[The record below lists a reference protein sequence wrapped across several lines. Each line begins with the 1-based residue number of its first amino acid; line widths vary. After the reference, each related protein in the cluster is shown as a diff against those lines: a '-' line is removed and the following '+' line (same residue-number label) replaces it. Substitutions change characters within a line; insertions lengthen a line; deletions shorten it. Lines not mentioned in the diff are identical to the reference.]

1 VTDHKFA
8 IESTPKE
15 RRSVD
20 QETLRWKRIA
30 GRDRHGEGHL
40 GKIGLFMSCA
50 MGAALFTTGCAHAAA
65 ADAKAANTSQSGTAV
80 GEVVVTAVKS
90 DANIQ
95 KVTEAIS
102 AYSSDKRDQIGI
114 DSVQDMTN
122 FTPGFTYNTGDDRVT
137 LRGIGRYTNQLSS
150 DSSVAVY
157 EDGGFET
164 FTVKA
169 GNDSIFVDR
178 IEVLRGPQ
186 GTLYGRASI
195 GGAVNIISRRPTTAW
210 YGEVRA
216 GVDNYGAHFEE
227 GAVSGPIN
235 DDLQFRLAASKTDQA
250 KGYYNNLSGG
260 PSEGQVRDE
269 WYLEGQIQGKVG
281 SKFDFW
287 LKVFGS
293 EWNDL
298 GGQAGGRITNQRIV
312 GPDGV
317 TPVANP
323 SFSLLTGNGGGG
335 ETLDPLVPALGAYA
349 ATGVTDVVTTNPSG
363 LDPANAN
370 LRNIYSTYPQQ
381 VKLHAYYGGILQMNY
396 HLDGVDIKYIGSAQ
410 HYAYYTREEYGENDQ
425 LATGVISYND
435 PKGNTIFPNSLLYYG
450 EEHYFQTNEIN
461 IVSTST
467 SKFQWVVGFYNF
479 NESYFQPEAISLYQQ
494 ASIANPI
501 YFSGAPAPPNP
512 DRDVY
517 YAAARAG
524 AETFAG
530 FAHSDWEFAK
540 DWKLTTGI
548 RYSWDAKYGLDQER
562 IILLGPLFGL
572 PNIGFDATGVTAAEP
587 GATAAT
593 IDPATGIATRK
604 LGASWGGVTAAAGIQ
619 WEPDADTN
627 AYFKYNRGEKSGGFN
642 AGSGLIA
649 DVETKPETSNDFQ
662 FGVKRKFFNSLQVN
676 LDLFYDQYY
685 NAQIQVG
692 AVTGAGNVATT
703 LLNIPEARSDG
714 VEVEAVWQPN
724 RALQVIFSYG
734 YDDTKI
740 INSGCIVDTYADPTA
755 SYLGATPGNCPV
767 LANGDRG
774 QNLAG
779 GELPNAPANKLAL
792 NGNYTFFL
800 QPGSLSLSATY
811 AWRDQQYGSL
821 FNRPFNLAPS
831 WDQVDLR
838 AEFRS
843 ANGKYSIIAYGKN
856 IFNTAG
862 YQGGRIGVRQASGD
876 YVIEDVLNPPALYG
890 IELQYRF

>member
-1 VTDHKFA
+1 MT
-8 IESTPKE
+8 E
-15 RRSVD
+15 RRMLLV
-20 QETLRWKRIA
+20 
-30 GRDRHGEGHL
+30 
-40 GKIGLFMSCA
+40 SCA
-50 MGAALFTTGCAHAAA
+50 MGACLAACSWARAEAPAAA
-65 ADAKAANTSQSGTAV
+65 GDAEAKTPGGTAV
-80 GEVVVTAVKS
+80 GEVVVTAQKN
-90 DANIQ
+90 DANIA
-95 KVTEAIS
+95 KVSEAIS

-114 DSVQDMTN
+114 DTVQDMAN

-150 DSSVAVY
+150 DSSVGVY
-157 EDGGFET
+157 EDGAFET

-186 GTLYGRASI
+186 GTVYGRASI
-195 GGAVNIISRRPTTAW
+195 GGAVNIISRRPTETW
-210 YGEVRA
+210 YGEFRA
-216 GVDNYGAHFEE
+216 GVDNYGAHIEE

-235 DDLQFRLAASKTDQA
+235 DDLQFRIAASKTDQA
-250 KGYYNNLSGG
+250 KGYYKNLGGG

-269 WYLEGQIQGKVG
+269 WYWEAQLQGKFG
-281 SKFDFW
+281 SHFDFW
-287 LKVFGS
+287 LKGFGG

-298 GGQAGGRITNQRIV
+298 GGQAGGKITNQTIV
-312 GPDGV
+312 GPNGV

-323 SFSLLTGNGGGG
+323 SFALLTGNGGGG
-335 ETLDPLVPALGAYA
+335 EFVDPLVPALGAYA

-370 LRNIYSTYPQQ
+370 IRNIYSTYPQQ
-381 VKLHAYYGGILQMNY
+381 VKLHAYYGGVLQLNF
-396 HLDGVDIKYIGSAQ
+396 HFDGFDIKYIGQAQ
-410 HYAYYTREEYGENDQ
+410 HYAYTTREEYGENDQ
-425 LATGVISYND
+425 LATGVISYVD
-435 PKGNTIFPNSLLYYG
+435 PQGSTIFPNSLLYYG
-450 EEHYFQTNEIN
+450 EEQYFQTNEIN
-461 IVSTST
+461 VVSTT
-467 SKFQWVVGFYNF
+467 ASKFQWVLGFYNF
-479 NESYFQPEAISLYQQ
+479 NQSYFQPEAISLYGQ

-501 YFSGAPAPPNP
+501 YFSGKAAPANP

-530 FAHSDWEFAK
+530 FAHSDWEFSPG
-540 DWKLTTGI
+540 WKLTAGI

-572 PNIGFDATGVTAAEP
+572 PNYGFDATSVVPAQP

-604 LGASWGGVTAAAGIQ
+604 LGASWGGVTAAAGLQ
-619 WEPDADTN
+619 WEPDALTN

-642 AGSGLIA
+642 AGSGLIS
-649 DVETKPETSNDFQ
+649 DVETKEETSNDFQ
-662 FGVKRKFFNSLQVN
+662 VGVKRNFFNTLQVN

-714 VEVEAVWQPN
+714 VEVEATWQPSK
-724 RALQVIFSYG
+724 ALQFIFSYG
-734 YDDTKI
+734 FDDTRI
-740 INSGCIVDTYADPTA
+740 INSGCIVDTYGDPTA
-755 SYLGATPGNCPV
+755 THLGATPGNCPT
-767 LANGDRG
+767 LPGGDRG
-774 QNLAG
+774 QNLD
-779 GELPNAPANKLAL
+779 GEQLLNAPKNKLAL
-792 NGNYTFFL
+792 NGNYTFFFE
-800 QPGSLSLSATY
+800 PGSLSLSATY

-821 FNRPFNLAPS
+821 FNRPWNLAPS

-843 ANGKYSIIAYGKN
+843 ANGHYSIIAYGKN
-856 IFNTAG
+856 IFDTAG
-862 YQGGRIGVRQASGD
+862 YQAGSNGVLQASGD
-876 YVIEDVLNPPALYG
+876 YIKQSVLNPPALYG
-890 IELQYRF
+890 IEVQYRF

>member
-1 VTDHKFA
+1 MT
-8 IESTPKE
+8 E
-15 RRSVD
+15 RRILLL
-20 QETLRWKRIA
+20 T
-30 GRDRHGEGHL
+30 
-40 GKIGLFMSCA
+40 CA
-50 MGAALFTTGCAHAAA
+50 MAAFAAA
-65 ADAKAANTSQSGTAV
+65 ANDTRAGAPSDAAASAGAENGKGSTAV
-80 GEVVVTAVKS
+80 GEVIVTAQKNATNVL
-90 DANIQ
+90 

-114 DSVQDMTN
+114 DTVQDMAN
-122 FTPGFTYNTGDDRVT
+122 FTPGFSYNTGDDRVT
-137 LRGIGRYTNQLSS
+137 VRGIGRYTNQLSS
-150 DSSVAVY
+150 DSSVGVY

-169 GNDSIFVDR
+169 GNDSIFVDN

-186 GTLYGRASI
+186 GTLFGRASI
-195 GGAVNIISRRPTTAW
+195 GGAVNIISRKPTTTW
-210 YGEVRA
+210 YGEFRA
-216 GVDNYGAHFEE
+216 NVDNYGAHVEE

-250 KGYYNNLSGG
+250 KGYYKNLNGG

-323 SFSLLTGNGGGG
+323 SFALLTGNGGGG

-370 LRNIYSTYPQQ
+370 LRDMYSTYPQQ
-381 VKLHAYYGGILQMNY
+381 VKLHAYYGGILHMNY
-396 HLDGVDIKYIGSAQ
+396 HFDGFDLKYIGSAQ
-410 HYAYYTREEYGENDQ
+410 HYAYTTREEYGENDQ
-425 LATGVISYND
+425 LATGVISYVD
-435 PKGNTIFPNSLLYYG
+435 PHGNTIFPNSLLYYG
-450 EEHYFQTNEIN
+450 EEHFFTTNEIN
-461 IVSTST
+461 VVSTTAST
-467 SKFQWVVGFYNF
+467 FQWVLGFYNF
-479 NESYFQPEAISLYQQ
+479 NESYFQPESISLFQQ

-501 YFSGAPAPPNP
+501 YFNGTAAPANP
-512 DRDVY
+512 DRNVY

-530 FAHSDWEFAK
+530 FAHADWEFTK
-540 DWKLTTGI
+540 GWKLTTGI

-572 PNIGFDATGVTAAEP
+572 PNLGFDATGVTAAQP

-604 LGASWGGVTAAAGIQ
+604 LGASWGGITAAAGLQ
-619 WEPDADTN
+619 WEPDAVTN
-627 AYFKYNRGEKSGGFN
+627 AYVKYNRGEKSGGFN

-662 FGVKRKFFNSLQVN
+662 AGVKRTLFNTLQVN

-714 VEVEAVWQPN
+714 VEVEATWQPTH
-724 RALQVIFSYG
+724 ALQFILSYG
-734 YDDTKI
+734 YNDTKI
-740 INSGCIVDTYADPTA
+740 INSGCIVDTYGDPTA
-755 SYLGATPGNCPV
+755 TRLDATPGNCPV

-774 QNLAG
+774 QILSG
-779 GELPNAPANKLAL
+779 GPLPNAPANKLAID
-792 NGNYTFFL
+792 GNYTFHF

-821 FNRPFNLAPS
+821 FNRPWNLAPS

-843 ANGKYSIIAYGKN
+843 ANGHYSIIAYGKN

-862 YQGGRIGVRQASGD
+862 YQGGRVGVVQASGD

>member
-1 VTDHKFA
+1 M
-8 IESTPKE
+8 SE
-15 RRSVD
+15 R
-20 QETLRWKRIA
+20 QILLMT
-30 GRDRHGEGHL
+30 
-40 GKIGLFMSCA
+40 CA
-50 MGAALFTTGCAHAAA
+50 MGACLAMSAHARAQASGEAAEAA
-65 ADAKAANTSQSGTAV
+65 ANPGSNAPKSQNGTAV
-80 GEVVVTAVKS
+80 GEVVVTASKGNFNV
-90 DANIQ
+90 Q
-95 KVTEAIS
+95 KIPEAIS

-122 FTPGFTYNTGDDRVT
+122 FTPGFSYNTGDDRVT
-137 LRGIGRYTNQLSS
+137 VRGIGRYTNQLSS
-150 DSSVAVY
+150 DSSVGVY
-157 EDGGFET
+157 EDGAFET

-178 IEVLRGPQ
+178 VEVLRGPQ

-195 GGAVNIISRRPTTAW
+195 GGAVNIISRRPTSTW
-210 YGEVRA
+210 YSEVRTS
-216 GVDNYGAHFEE
+216 VDNYGAHIEE

-235 DDLQFRLAASKTDQA
+235 DDLQFRIAASKTDQA

-269 WYLEGQIQGKVG
+269 WYGEAQIQGKFG
-281 SKFDFW
+281 PRFDFW
-287 LKVFGS
+287 FKAFGG

-298 GGQAGGRITNQRIV
+298 GGQAGGKITNQRIV

-323 SFSLLTGNGGGG
+323 SFALLTGNGGGG

-349 ATGVTDVVTTNPSG
+349 AMGVTDLVTANPSG
-363 LDPANAN
+363 LDPANSN
-370 LRNIYSTYPQQ
+370 IRNIYSTYPQQ
-381 VKLHAYYGGILQMNY
+381 VKLHAYYGGVLQMNY
-396 HLDGVDIKYIGSAQ
+396 HFDGFDVKYIGQAQ

-425 LATGVISYND
+425 LATGVISYVD

-450 EEHYFQTNEIN
+450 EEHFFTTNEIDV
-461 IVSTST
+461 VSATNW
-467 SKFQWVVGFYNF
+467 KLQWVLGVYNF

-501 YFSGAPAPPNP
+501 HFSGAAAAPNP

-524 AETFAG
+524 AETYAG
-530 FAHSDWEFAK
+530 FAHADWRFAPT
-540 DWKLTTGI
+540 WTLTAGI

-562 IILLGPLFGL
+562 VILLGPLFGL
-572 PNIGFDATGVTAAEP
+572 RNVGFDATSVVPAEP

-593 IDPATGIATRK
+593 IDPATGLATRK
-604 LGASWGGVTAAAGIQ
+604 LGASWGGVTAAAGLR
-619 WEPDADTN
+619 WAPDANTD
-627 AYFKYNRGEKSGGFN
+627 AYAKYNRGEKSGGFN
-642 AGSGLIA
+642 AGSGLIP

-662 FGVKRKFFNSLQVN
+662 VGIKRNFFNTLQVN

-685 NAQIQVG
+685 DAQIQVG
-692 AVTGAGNVATT
+692 AVTGAGTVATT

-714 VEVEAVWQPN
+714 VEVEAVWQPSK
-724 RALQVIFSYG
+724 ALQFIFSYG
-734 YDDTKI
+734 YDDTRI
-740 INSGCIVDTYADPTA
+740 INSGCIVDTYGDPTA
-755 SYLGATPGNCPV
+755 THVGATPGNCPA
-767 LANGDRG
+767 LGNGDRG

-800 QPGSLSLSATY
+800 EPGALSLSATY

-821 FNRPFNLAPS
+821 FNRPFNLAPA

-843 ANGKYSIIAYGKN
+843 ANGHYSIIAFGKN
-856 IFNTAG
+856 IFDKAG
-862 YQGGRIGVRQASGD
+862 YQSGRIGVLQASGD
-876 YVIEDVLNPPALYG
+876 YLIQDVLNPPALYG
-890 IELQYRF
+890 LELQYRF